1 MSRVRP
7 WDGLKVAAK
16 RHRPR
21 MGSDA
26 PSPWPRA
33 TAPGTQRRK
42 CSCAWRPDPRTPPQ
56 VRPVGL
62 ERTGSAFDATGS
74 QTSPLPARSRPLLT
88 ESWSGGNARLSA
100 PTAQPA
106 PAGGTGSPAC
116 PQVLVSRDR
125 GGACLVKVTEIILP
139 AHKDRSTRLSQE
151 GMREASRR
159 KCPDTAWLGPAPQEG
174 RGPGTGRP
182 LGSCLTGFRPQ
193 TPLRFPAH
201 ARRRRHHQSLAKGE
215 D

>member
-21 MGSDA
+21 MGSGA

-56 VRPVGL
+56 VGL

-159 KCPDTAWLGPAPQEG
+159 KCPDTAWLGPAAGALRHRKAGVREQAG
-174 RGPGTGRP
+174 LSGPV
-182 LGSCLTGFRPQ
+182 
-193 TPLRFPAH
+193 
-201 ARRRRHHQSLAKGE
+201 
-215 D
+215 